1 MIKTQIL
8 WWKTKNQVW
17 KKYIN
22 ALINIFMN
30 FPQWPIMKYPS
41 KTSERNFIGIILSDE
56 HTLKSFGNW
65 HTRFVI
71 LGITFRFTYG
81 ELDLYHNKVKFQNI
95 MTRLSENFLVTRY
108 TYNNDDSNFWEKSS
122 FDSKTKIVL
131 WINYQ

>member
-1 MIKTQIL
+1 
-8 WWKTKNQVW
+8 
-17 KKYIN
+17 
-22 ALINIFMN
+22 
-30 FPQWPIMKYPS
+30 MKYPS

-95 MTRLSENFLVTRY
+95 MTRLPENFLVTRY

-122 FDSKTKIVL
+122 FDSKTEIVL
-131 WINYQ
+131 